1 MGKLLN
7 VIGWRFVV
15 AALLVCLTWNPSGYS
30 YVSWA
35 ARHVGGAVNTGW
47 TDERRSLA
55 LVAFVGVVMLIAW
68 LFYLRTT
75 ARSLGAVG
83 VILAAGLCAT
93 VYWVLATYGVVGT
106 QNGTV
111 LVWLALV
118 LFALI
123 LAMGMS
129 WSVLRRSWSG
139 QVDVDEID
147 HR

>member
-1 MGKLLN
+1 VGKLLN

>member
-1 MGKLLN
+1 MGKLFR
-7 VIGWRFVV
+7 VFAWRFLV
-15 AALLVCLTWNPSGYS
+15 ALLLVCLTWNPTRYS

-35 ARHVGGAVNTGW
+35 ATHVGGAVNAGW
-47 TDERRSLA
+47 TDERRALA
-55 LVAFVGVVMLIAW
+55 LVAFVGVVLLIAW

-75 ARSLGAVG
+75 ARSLGTVG

-93 VYWVLATYGVVGT
+93 VYWVLASYGVAGM

-111 LVWLALV
+111 LLWLALV
-118 LFALI
+118 LFSGI

-129 WSVLRRSWSG
+129 WSHVRRIWAG
-139 QVDVDEID
+139 QTDVDEVD

>member
-1 MGKLLN
+1 LFK
-7 VIGWRFVV
+7 VFARRFLV
-15 AALLVCLTWNPSGYS
+15 AVLLVCLTLNPSGYS

-35 ARHVGGAVNTGW
+35 AKHVGGAVNTGW
-47 TDERRSLA
+47 TDERRTLA
-55 LVAFVGVVMLIAW
+55 LVAFVGVVLLIGW

-93 VYWVLATYGVVGT
+93 VYWVLATYGVVGP

-111 LVWLALV
+111 LLWLSLV
-118 LFALI
+118 LFSAI

-129 WSVLRRSWSG
+129 WSHARRIWAG
-139 QVDVDEID
+139 QTDVDEID